1 MVLTSAGKNL
11 QGYARQIL
19 RTVEEA
25 RLAVSGSARPQGPLS
40 IGAID
45 TVAAVHLPKVLARYH
60 NQYPKVAISLQTGA
74 SQELVR
80 QVLNYDIEGAFV
92 GGPVAN
98 SEIVQ
103 QEVCVEEMVLVTAP
117 DQPAPSAGNF
127 DTILVFRPG
136 CSCRNRLEQWLR
148 EEGLTPI
155 KLMEFGTLDAILG
168 CVGAGMGI
176 TMLPRSFVE
185 RGPFATLVRTHQV
198 AEPFARVPTMFIRRK
213 DMTASPALT
222 ALLGMFRA
230 EQPAANAP
238 A

>member
-1 MVLTSAGKNL
+1 
-11 QGYARQIL
+11 
-19 RTVEEA
+19 
-25 RLAVSGSARPQGPLS
+25 
-40 IGAID
+40 
-45 TVAAVHLPKVLARYH
+45 VLARYH
-60 NQYPKVAISLQTGA
+60 HQYPKVAIGLQTGA

-117 DQPAPSAGNF
+117 NQPIPSAGNF

-155 KLMEFGTLDAILG
+155 KHMEFGTLDAILG

-185 RGPFATLVRTHQV
+185 RGPFATMVRTHSV
-198 AEPFARVPTMFIRRK
+198 AEPFAHAPTMFVRRK
-213 DMTASPALT
+213 DMAASPALT
-222 ALLGMFRA
+222 ALIELFRT
-230 EQPAANAP
+230 EGDSV
-238 A
+238 